1 MSEQIQRWRG
11 IVALIAG
18 GLAAIVLLANLA
30 HSGKIV
36 WAGVVILLIAFVT
49 WRRSR
54 SSPA

>member
-36 WAGVVILLIAFVT
+36 WAGVVILVIAFAAWRST
-49 WRRSR
+49 RRS
-54 SSPA
+54 PA